1 MRCHEVLGI
10 DERATV
16 SDIMLAYDNKKSF
29 LNGDIP
35 ASAEQ
40 IQAKLH
46 ELNSA
51 KDDCIAWA
59 SMNFAS
65 KTAKRVNEYSS
76 NCFSQNRL
84 NEVCI
89 GPCTCT
95 DVCGGMLCSCGSN
108 SDSFLVSCCGC
119 ESPWIAILC
128 DIAIYVG
135 AVFSD
140 MRNKRQENEKRREE
154 EAAKKAA
161 ELRNQATKRLSEL
174 HNELDIIKKNIEEAN
189 IKISD
194 AEMTLNVYRMFTSF
208 FYSLGCSYDGVPE
221 TMQELLDDLV
231 SKREKHSTLCAKQK
245 EIEKESMNKSEF
257 FSRIGEPK
265 SLGAGI

>member
-65 KTAKRVNEYSS
+65 KTAKRVDEYSS

-128 DIAIYVG
+128 DIAIYIG

-245 EIEKESMNKSEF
+245 EIEK
-257 FSRIGEPK
+257 RINEQERI
-265 SLGAGI
+265 LQQNR

>member
-65 KTAKRVNEYSS
+65 KTAKRVDEYSS

-108 SDSFLVSCCGC
+108 SD
-119 ESPWIAILC
+119 
-128 DIAIYVG
+128 
-135 AVFSD
+135 
-140 MRNKRQENEKRREE
+140 
-154 EAAKKAA
+154 
-161 ELRNQATKRLSEL
+161 
-174 HNELDIIKKNIEEAN
+174 
-189 IKISD
+189 
-194 AEMTLNVYRMFTSF
+194 
-208 FYSLGCSYDGVPE
+208 
-221 TMQELLDDLV
+221 
-231 SKREKHSTLCAKQK
+231 
-245 EIEKESMNKSEF
+245 
-257 FSRIGEPK
+257 
-265 SLGAGI
+265 

>member
-65 KTAKRVNEYSS
+65 KTAKRVDEYSS

-95 DVCGGMLCSCGSN
+95 DVCGGMLVALGSLILGL
-108 SDSFLVSCCGC
+108 SDHATFPHRLQHGH
-119 ESPWIAILC
+119 
-128 DIAIYVG
+128 
-135 AVFSD
+135 
-140 MRNKRQENEKRREE
+140 NKQVVCTLGLRHSNHDVIPPKYEY
-154 EAAKKAA
+154 
-161 ELRNQATKRLSEL
+161 EL
-174 HNELDIIKKNIEEAN
+174 I
-189 IKISD
+189 
-194 AEMTLNVYRMFTSF
+194 
-208 FYSLGCSYDGVPE
+208 P
-221 TMQELLDDLV
+221 
-231 SKREKHSTLCAKQK
+231 QK
-245 EIEKESMNKSEF
+245 
-257 FSRIGEPK
+257 
-265 SLGAGI
+265 

>member
-65 KTAKRVNEYSS
+65 KTAKRVDEYSS

-174 HNELDIIKKNIEEAN
+174 HNGLDIIKKNIEEAN

-245 EIEKESMNKSEF
+245 EIEK
-257 FSRIGEPK
+257 RINEQERI
-265 SLGAGI
+265 LQQNR

>member
-1 MRCHEVLGI
+1 
-10 DERATV
+10 
-16 SDIMLAYDNKKSF
+16 MLAYDNKKSF

-65 KTAKRVNEYSS
+65 KTAKRVDEYSS

-245 EIEKESMNKSEF
+245 EIEK
-257 FSRIGEPK
+257 RINEQERI
-265 SLGAGI
+265 LQQNR

>member
-16 SDIMLAYDNKKSF
+16 SDIMLAYENKKTS
-29 LNGDIP
+29 LTDEHTSV
-35 ASAEQ
+35 SAEQ
-40 IQAKLH
+40 IQAKLC

-51 KDDCIAWA
+51 KDNCIAWTN
-59 SMNFAS
+59 MDFAS
-65 KTAKRVNEYSS
+65 KTANRVKEYSAD
-76 NCFSQNRL
+76 CFSQNHL

-128 DIAIYVG
+128 DIAIYAG
-135 AVFSD
+135 AVFSG
-140 MRNKRQENEKRREE
+140 MRNKRQKNEKRREE
-154 EAAKKAA
+154 EATKK
-161 ELRNQATKRLSEL
+161 LSEL

-208 FYSLGCSYDGVPE
+208 FYSLGCSYDGVPD
-221 TMQELLDDLV
+221 TMQKLLDDLV

-245 EIEKESMNKSEF
+245 EIEK
-257 FSRIGEPK
+257 RINEQEQI
-265 SLGAGI
+265 LQQNR

>member
-65 KTAKRVNEYSS
+65 KTAKRVDEYSS
-76 NCFSQNRL
+76 NCFSQNHL

-95 DVCGGMLCSCGSN
+95 DVCGGMLCSFGSN

-128 DIAIYVG
+128 DIAIYAG
-135 AVFSD
+135 AVFNG
-140 MRNKRQENEKRREE
+140 MRNKRQKNEKRREE
-154 EAAKKAA
+154 EATKK
-161 ELRNQATKRLSEL
+161 LSEL

-208 FYSLGCSYDGVPE
+208 FYSLGCSYDGVPD
-221 TMQELLDDLV
+221 TMQKLLDDLV

-245 EIEKESMNKSEF
+245 EIEK
-257 FSRIGEPK
+257 RINEQEQI
-265 SLGAGI
+265 LQQNR

>member
-65 KTAKRVNEYSS
+65 KTAKRVDEYSS

-128 DIAIYVG
+128 DIAIYAG

-231 SKREKHSTLCAKQK
+231 SKREKRSTLCAKQK
-245 EIEKESMNKSEF
+245 EIEK
-257 FSRIGEPK
+257 RINEQERILQQNG
-265 SLGAGI
+265 

>member
-65 KTAKRVNEYSS
+65 KTAKRVDEYSS

-245 EIEKESMNKSEF
+245 EIEK
-257 FSRIGEPK
+257 RINEQERI
-265 SLGAGI
+265 LQQNR

>member
-65 KTAKRVNEYSS
+65 KTAKRVDEYSS
-76 NCFSQNRL
+76 NRFSQNRL

-245 EIEKESMNKSEF
+245 EIEK
-257 FSRIGEPK
+257 RINEQERI
-265 SLGAGI
+265 LQQNR

>member
-65 KTAKRVNEYSS
+65 KTAKRVDEYSS

-95 DVCGGMLCSCGSN
+95 DVCGGMLCSCRSN

-245 EIEKESMNKSEF
+245 EIEK
-257 FSRIGEPK
+257 RINEQERI
-265 SLGAGI
+265 LQQNR

>member
-65 KTAKRVNEYSS
+65 KTAKRVDEYSS
-76 NCFSQNRL
+76 NCFSQNHL

-128 DIAIYVG
+128 DIAIYAG
-135 AVFSD
+135 AVFSG

-154 EAAKKAA
+154 EA
-161 ELRNQATKRLSEL
+161 TKELSEL
-174 HNELDIIKKNIEEAN
+174 HKD
-189 IKISD
+189 
-194 AEMTLNVYRMFTSF
+194 F
-208 FYSLGCSYDGVPE
+208 
-221 TMQELLDDLV
+221 
-231 SKREKHSTLCAKQK
+231 
-245 EIEKESMNKSEF
+245 
-257 FSRIGEPK
+257 
-265 SLGAGI
+265 

>member
-65 KTAKRVNEYSS
+65 KTAKRVDEYSS

-194 AEMTLNVYRMFTSF
+194 AEMILNVYRMFTSF

-245 EIEKESMNKSEF
+245 EIEK
-257 FSRIGEPK
+257 RINEQERI
-265 SLGAGI
+265 LQQNR

>member
-65 KTAKRVNEYSS
+65 KTAKRVDEYSS

-119 ESPWIAILC
+119 ESP
-128 DIAIYVG
+128 
-135 AVFSD
+135 
-140 MRNKRQENEKRREE
+140 
-154 EAAKKAA
+154 
-161 ELRNQATKRLSEL
+161 
-174 HNELDIIKKNIEEAN
+174 
-189 IKISD
+189 
-194 AEMTLNVYRMFTSF
+194 
-208 FYSLGCSYDGVPE
+208 
-221 TMQELLDDLV
+221 
-231 SKREKHSTLCAKQK
+231 
-245 EIEKESMNKSEF
+245 
-257 FSRIGEPK
+257 
-265 SLGAGI
+265 

>member
-1 MRCHEVLGI
+1 MGK
-10 DERATV
+10 
-16 SDIMLAYDNKKSF
+16 Y
-29 LNGDIP
+29 
-35 ASAEQ
+35 
-40 IQAKLH
+40 
-46 ELNSA
+46 EL
-51 KDDCIAWA
+51 C
-59 SMNFAS
+59 F
-65 KTAKRVNEYSS
+65 KTAKRVDEYSS
-76 NCFSQNRL
+76 NCFSQNHL

-128 DIAIYVG
+128 DIAIYAG
-135 AVFSD
+135 AVFSG

-154 EAAKKAA
+154 EATKK
-161 ELRNQATKRLSEL
+161 LSEL

-208 FYSLGCSYDGVPE
+208 SIASVVLMMVCQIQCRNYWMIWYRSGKSTRPCV
-221 TMQELLDDLV
+221 Q
-231 SKREKHSTLCAKQK
+231 SKRD
-245 EIEKESMNKSEF
+245 
-257 FSRIGEPK
+257 
-265 SLGAGI
+265 

>member
-95 DVCGGMLCSCGSN
+95 DVCGGMLCSCGRN

-245 EIEKESMNKSEF
+245 EIEK
-257 FSRIGEPK
+257 RINEQERI
-265 SLGAGI
+265 LQQNR

>member
-1 MRCHEVLGI
+1 MRCHEILGV

-16 SDIMLAYDNKKSF
+16 SDIMSAYENKTSF
-29 LNGDIP
+29 LNGGHTP
-35 ASAEQ
+35 VSTEQ
-40 IQAKLH
+40 LQAKWH

-59 SMNFAS
+59 NMDFAS
-65 KTAKRVNEYSS
+65 KTAKRVREYSS

-95 DVCGGMLCSCGSN
+95 DACGGMLCSCNSSN
-108 SDSFLVSCCGC
+108 DSFLVSCCGS

-128 DIAIYVG
+128 DIAIYAG
-135 AVFSD
+135 AAFSI
-140 MRNKRQENEKRREE
+140 MRSKREEKEKRQEEE
-154 EAAKKAA
+154 NAKKAA

-208 FYSLGCSYDGVPE
+208 FYSLGCSYDCVPE
-221 TMQELLDDLV
+221 TMQKLLDDLV

-245 EIEKESMNKSEF
+245 EIEK
-257 FSRIGEPK
+257 RINEQERI
-265 SLGAGI
+265 LQQNR